1 MNKPSMIITD
11 WSVSTL
17 SNHSLLTTLV
27 GQRGVAKMF
36 LFSKS
41 TLPGSNQSSMPTW
54 LPFVKG
60 RRWRGRKSCLG
71 GNVKVAVHLQWFLR
85 RARTLS
91 TFPFSAST
99 ATQETSVIK
108 KEMQERQ
115 IAYRWPVIAL
125 KFQINNLT
133 YSFVY
138 FSFYI
143 IEQN

>member
-1 MNKPSMIITD
+1 MNKPSMIITN

-17 SNHSLLTTLV
+17 SNHSLLTNLV
-27 GQRGVAKMF
+27 DQTVVAKML

-41 TLPGSNQSSMPTW
+41 TLLGSNQSSMPTW

-60 RRWRGRKSCLG
+60 RRWRGKKSRLGRK
-71 GNVKVAVHLQWFLR
+71 VKVAVHLQWFLR
-85 RARTLS
+85 RAWTLS
-91 TFPFSAST
+91 TFSFSTSI

-108 KEMQERQ
+108 KEIQERQ

-133 YSFVY
+133 CSFVY